1 MGHHGTRRG
10 RAVQKE
16 ARTCLGPLRALR
28 LSCAL
33 HTPLSSPQICPI
45 LLDIINCLDKI
56 NSLPPNFPPR
66 EHVKAWYR
74 WAPRQGAGAYGHR
87 TVL

>member
-1 MGHHGTRRG
+1 MLPARCTHPCFVPVQLICRS
-10 RAVQKE
+10 AV
-16 ARTCLGPLRALR
+16 APFLC
-28 LSCAL
+28 
-33 HTPLSSPQICPI
+33 PQICPI

-74 WAPRQGAGAYGHR
+74 WDPRRGAGAYGGV
-87 TVL
+87 TVA